1 MRTRDCLIILLL
13 CGPVLSPAAFAE
25 PKHIEVYSLSQQ
37 YRDTH
42 RGETLGGI
50 VAQLLPN
57 NMGMQYK
64 LMSEII
70 SLNPHAFEDNN
81 PDRMHANV
89 RLWLPNRFAH
99 TDSKTDSRQTQVE
112 SFSWGNVKR
121 PKR

>member
-1 MRTRDCLIILLL
+1 MRTTNCLLILLL
-13 CGPVLSPAAFAE
+13 CVPLMSPAVLAE
-25 PKHIEVYSLSQQ
+25 SKRIEVYSLSQQ
-37 YRDTH
+37 YWDTQ

-70 SLNPHAFEDNN
+70 NLNPHAFEDNN
-81 PDRMHANV
+81 PDRMLANV

-99 TDSKTDSRQTQVE
+99 TDSKADPEQTQVE
-112 SFSWGNVKR
+112 SFSWGNIKR
-121 PKR
+121 PQR

>member
-1 MRTRDCLIILLL
+1 MRTRNCVIILLL
-13 CGPVLSPAAFAE
+13 CGPVLSPAALAE
-25 PKHIEVYSLSQQ
+25 SKRIEVYSLSQQ
-37 YRDTH
+37 YRDTQP
-42 RGETLGGI
+42 GETLGGI

-89 RLWLPNRFAH
+89 RLWLPNRFAQ

-112 SFSWGNVKR
+112 SFSWGNIKR
-121 PKR
+121 PQR